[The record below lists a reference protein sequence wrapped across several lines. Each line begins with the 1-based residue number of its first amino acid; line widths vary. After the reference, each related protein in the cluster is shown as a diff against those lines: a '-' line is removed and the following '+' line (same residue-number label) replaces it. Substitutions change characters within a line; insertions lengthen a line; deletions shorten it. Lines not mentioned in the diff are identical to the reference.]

1 MTTDMKKL
9 FLISYFL
16 FLISYLSYGQIN
28 RVINPSFE
36 LDTCI
41 ESWTG
46 WGEIFQYVQGWD
58 TIRNGTAGLGGP
70 DIFNECYVPSSPFGS
85 YDVPVN
91 FAGIQYP
98 KSGTGYAALIVIAT
112 HSSGDLR
119 DFVQGTL
126 IQTLI
131 NGNNYCVKMYINLS
145 NFSKKSCLSFG
156 AYLDDGQITVNKFE
170 MPNVIPQVVNIGQQL
185 DDTLNWMKIEDSFIA
200 NGTEEYITIGNFLS
214 NDSSNVIESY
224 PLSSYPGSYYYIDD
238 VSVIDISTPA
248 YAGVDIT
255 IAIGD
260 SVFIGRQPEIGL
272 NDDCVWYVNGNAID
286 TVAGLWV
293 MPDSTTTYIL
303 EQTICGYTTYDT
315 VTVTVLPTNIE
326 APKSPKG
333 TFSIYPNPSSTS
345 FTVSL
350 TDKSISELNIV
361 IKDVMGK
368 IVYVRNNLTL
378 SESKTEVDF
387 DVQSGVYFVTVN
399 HGNTNKSVTKKLIV
413 NR

>member
-1 MTTDMKKL
+1 MKKYI
-9 FLISYFL
+9 LISYFL

-185 DDTLNWMKIEDSFIA
+185 DDTLNWMKIEGSFIA

-214 NDSSNVIESY
+214 NDSSNVVESY
-224 PLSSYPGSYYYIDD
+224 PTSSYPGAYYYIDD

-248 YAGVDIT
+248 FAGVDTT
-255 IAIGD
+255 IALGD
-260 SVFIGRQPEIGL
+260 SVFIGRTPEIGL
-272 NDDCVWYVNGNAID
+272 NDDCIWYVNGNPID
-286 TVAGLWV
+286 TIAGLWV
-293 MPDSTTTYIL
+293 QPDSTTTYIL

-315 VTVTVLPTNIE
+315 VTVTVSPTSINELFKVNNLKIF
-326 APKSPKG
+326 PNPNNG
-333 TFSIYPNPSSTS
+333 TFTIEYN
-345 FTVSL
+345 
-350 TDKSISELNIV
+350 LNHENYVLEIV
-361 IKDVMGK
+361 DVMGK
-368 IVYVRNNLTL
+368 VVYQERFNTNNQQEIKLSTL
-378 SESKTEVDF
+378 NI
-387 DVQSGVYFVTVN
+387 GIYFVRIMNEFSVYSTKVN
-399 HGNTNKSVTKKLIV
+399 IIK
-413 NR
+413 